1 MRSIAAVCGIAVV
14 AVLLSG
20 CGGGSTSGL
29 TSTGSSSSSGSGSSP
44 PTTAKSTGSATLSWS
59 APTTNSNGTALT
71 DLAGYHI
78 HYGTNSGSLTNVIDV
93 STAGSSSYTV
103 TGLTTGTW
111 YFAVSAYT
119 NSGLESALSNVGSK
133 TIS

>member
-1 MRSIAAVCGIAVV
+1 MRSIAAVCGVAVV

-20 CGGGSTSGL
+20 CGGGSSGL
-29 TSTGSSSSSGSGSSP
+29 ASAGSSGSAGSP
-44 PTTAKSTGSATLSWS
+44 PTTTKSTGSATLSWS
-59 APTTNSNGTALT
+59 PPTTNSNGSALT

-78 HYGTNSGSLTNVIDV
+78 HYGTNSGSLSNVIDV
-93 STAGSSSYTV
+93 SSAGTSSYTV

-119 NSGLESALSNVGSK
+119 NTGLESALSNVGSK